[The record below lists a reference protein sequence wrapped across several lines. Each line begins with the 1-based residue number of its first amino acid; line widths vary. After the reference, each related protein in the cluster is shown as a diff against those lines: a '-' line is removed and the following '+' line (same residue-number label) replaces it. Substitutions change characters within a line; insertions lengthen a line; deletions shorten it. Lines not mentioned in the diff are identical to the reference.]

1 MHNLQLYS
9 KPKVELKIY
18 EGEEDRR
25 MKKYDKPQTSIPK
38 PKPKNTSLNLSR
50 LMMWS

>member
-9 KPKVELKIY
+9 KPKVELKID

-25 MKKYDKPQTSIPK
+25 MKKYGNPQAYTEK
-38 PKPKNTSLNLSR
+38 YFSR
-50 LMMWS
+50 SFSVEDVVLIS